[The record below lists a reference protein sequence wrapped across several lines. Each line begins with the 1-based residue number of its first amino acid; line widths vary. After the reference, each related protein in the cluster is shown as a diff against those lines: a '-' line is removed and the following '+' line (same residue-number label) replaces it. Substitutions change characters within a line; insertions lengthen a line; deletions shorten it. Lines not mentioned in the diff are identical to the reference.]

1 MGIALRLPWVGTKSQ
16 VTSPLLRW
24 LQSFTAAAYANTRN
38 QHSEDLITRNGY
50 ASVLSMLGEYQ
61 SALELLPS
69 TEPEYLQDWIGWHIR
84 GIALLRSG
92 KVAEA
97 LSTLELGAYKTV
109 SIQRDYFRTALA
121 MARLWQQDWKRA
133 KEQLNRITNT
143 TPIIEQASNIIW
155 LHIHAVDNNQDGV
168 EQSFINL
175 AKNKSS
181 IQLIELTEELR
192 LRYLEKKKGQH
203 NNQWLRE
210 REIDILL
217 AA

>member
-1 MGIALRLPWVGTKSQ
+1 
-16 VTSPLLRW
+16 
-24 LQSFTAAAYANTRN
+24 
-38 QHSEDLITRNGY
+38 
-50 ASVLSMLGEYQ
+50 MLACYRCWE
-61 SALELLPS
+61 STIVRELLPS

-155 LHIHAVDNNQDGV
+155 LHIMWITIKMV
-168 EQSFINL
+168 
-175 AKNKSS
+175 
-181 IQLIELTEELR
+181 
-192 LRYLEKKKGQH
+192 
-203 NNQWLRE
+203 
-210 REIDILL
+210 
-217 AA
+217 